1 MRNWAENN
9 FERGSSETDEV
20 LNEKSRLSAYG
31 NSRNVE
37 ISTKK
42 LTSF

>member
-1 MRNWAENN
+1 MRNWAENS

-20 LNEKSRLSAYG
+20 LNEKSRLSAYDK
-31 NSRNVE
+31 SKNVE

>member
-9 FERGSSETDEV
+9 YERGSSETDEI
-20 LNEKSRLSAYG
+20 LNEKSRLSAYDK
-31 NSRNVE
+31 SKNVE